1 LCHKF
6 SKHYYPITFSI
17 QSLALL
23 LWKHLS
29 NFIMEIKG
37 KLIHVLAQQTGE
49 GKNGTWKK
57 QDFVIETDG
66 QYPKKVCLTIWGDKF
81 NETFLTIGNELNVS
95 FDAES
100 REYNGRWFTDLKAW
114 KIELASADSSES
126 SAPTPFKS
134 SAPAQPTSV
143 APEFAVSAEGEKDD
157 LPF

>member
-1 LCHKF
+1 
-6 SKHYYPITFSI
+6 
-17 QSLALL
+17 
-23 LWKHLS
+23 
-29 NFIMEIKG
+29 M
-37 KLIHVLAQQTGE
+37 HVLAVQTGE

-81 NETFLTIGNELNVS
+81 NETFLTIGNELLVS

-114 KIELASADSSES
+114 KIELAGSES
-126 SAPTPFKS
+126 GDAPAPTAYKTA
-134 SAPAQPTSV
+134 APAQTL

>member
-1 LCHKF
+1 
-6 SKHYYPITFSI
+6 
-17 QSLALL
+17 
-23 LWKHLS
+23 
-29 NFIMEIKG
+29 MEIKG
-37 KLIHVLAQQTGE
+37 KLMHVLAVQTGE

-81 NETFLTIGNELNVS
+81 NETFLTIGNELLVS

-114 KIELASADSSES
+114 KIELAGTESAGA
-126 SAPTPFKS
+126 SAPTPYRAS
-134 SAPAQPTSV
+134 TPAQPSAV
-143 APEFAVSAEGEKDD
+143 SSEFAISAEGDKDD

>member
-1 LCHKF
+1 
-6 SKHYYPITFSI
+6 
-17 QSLALL
+17 
-23 LWKHLS
+23 
-29 NFIMEIKG
+29 MEIKG
-37 KLIHVLAQQTGE
+37 KLIHVLAVQTGE

-81 NETFLTIGNELNVS
+81 NETFLTIGNELLVS

-114 KIELASADSSES
+114 KLELAGSES
-126 SAPTPFKS
+126 GDAPAPTAYKAATPN
-134 SAPAQPTSV
+134 QTL